1 MSLDS
6 INLLFSDAW
15 NSIMDWIYKTSS
27 NLLKRTKSSP
37 NLTYFWFKKTNTKN
51 ENIRS

>member
-15 NSIMDWIYKTSS
+15 NSIMDWIYQS
-27 NLLKRTKSSP
+27 NLLKRTKFQP